1 LLGNRTSREEHA
13 LERIALISDI
23 HGNLPAFEA
32 TLADIDRRRITR
44 IICLGD
50 LAGKGP
56 HGDVVVDRCR
66 SHCEGV
72 VRGNWDDG
80 LATQAPTD
88 PTLRWH
94 QERLGAGRL
103 AYFRTLPNTIDVVLS
118 GQHVRLLHA
127 SPQGVWTRVFQE
139 DPDEKLQAMFANT
152 DFTGYENTPDIVA
165 YGDIHEAFVR
175 TFERKT
181 LLNVGSVGNP
191 LDQPLASYAVLE
203 GCSGEAAAPVAI
215 TLVRLPYDIERAIWE
230 ADQEGMPDLEPYALE
245 LRTARYQRRRQAS
258 QD

>member
-1 LLGNRTSREEHA
+1 MQRKRTSGEEHA

-32 TLADIDRRRITR
+32 TLADIDRRSITR
-44 IICLGD
+44 VFCLGD

-66 SHCEGV
+66 VRCEGV
-72 VRGNWDDG
+72 IRGNWDDG
-80 LATQAPTD
+80 LATRTPTD
-88 PTLRWH
+88 LTLRWH
-94 QERLGAGRL
+94 QERLGSERL
-103 AYFRTLPNTIDVVLS
+103 AYLRTLPNTISVVLS
-118 GQHVRLLHA
+118 GQRIRLLHA

-152 DFTGYENTPDIVA
+152 DFTGHEDTPDIVA

-191 LDQPLASYAVLE
+191 LDQPLACYATLE
-203 GCSGEAAAPVAI
+203 GCSGLTAAPVAI
-215 TLVRLPYDIERAIWE
+215 SFVRLPYDIERAIWE
-230 ADQEGMPDLEPYALE
+230 AEQEDMPELEPYATE
-245 LRTARYQRRRQAS
+245 LRTAQFQRRLAS